1 MKLSFCIT
9 CWTKDFKFIKRIIP
23 LLEAQTSPP
32 DEFVLSASSLTDL
45 QLLEIPSRINGTLL
59 RVVNS
64 TAPLYAGGA
73 RNQGGKF
80 ASCDL
85 VTFCDI
91 DDLIHPQKIEVT
103 REAFLRNPTAD
114 AFVHN
119 YSKGAVKEFPVIK
132 TFKFYEIA
140 DHRSIYLKPPEHG
153 FSEVTHGHL
162 TLKRSI
168 LDKCQYADKLRRGQD
183 AEFCSGLF
191 HNKYKIFY
199 SNEKLI
205 SYIPSRVSQH
215 IEFDE
220 S

>member
-9 CWTKDFKFIKRIIP
+9 CWTKDFKFLERIIP
-23 LLEAQTSPP
+23 LLEVQTSAP
-32 DEFVLSASSLTDL
+32 DEFLLSASSLTDL
-45 QLLEIPSRINGTLL
+45 QLLDIPSHINGVPL

-64 TAPLYAGGA
+64 TSPLYAGGA

-119 YSKGAVKEFPVIK
+119 YSKGDIKEFPVIK
-132 TFKFYEIA
+132 TFKFY
-140 DHRSIYLKPPEHG
+140 
-153 FSEVTHGHL
+153 
-162 TLKRSI
+162 
-168 LDKCQYADKLRRGQD
+168 
-183 AEFCSGLF
+183 
-191 HNKYKIFY
+191 
-199 SNEKLI
+199 
-205 SYIPSRVSQH
+205 
-215 IEFDE
+215 
-220 S
+220 

>member
-9 CWTKDFKFIKRIIP
+9 CWTKDFKFLKRIVP
-23 LLEAQTSPP
+23 LLEAQTIAP

-45 QLLEIPSRINGTLL
+45 QLLDIPAHINGVPL

-64 TAPLYAGGA
+64 AYPLYAGGA

-103 REAFLRNPTAD
+103 REAFSRNPTAD

-119 YSKGAVKEFPVIK
+119 YSKGNVEKFPLIK
-132 TFKFYEIA
+132 TFKFYKIT
-140 DHRSIYLKPPEHG
+140 DHRSIYLKPPAHG
-153 FSEVTHGHL
+153 FSEVHHGHL
-162 TLKRSI
+162 TLRRSI
-168 LDKCQYADKLRRGQD
+168 LNAAQYDPQLRRGQD
-183 AEFCSGLF
+183 SEFCFKLLQS
-191 HNKYKIFY
+191 KYEIFY
-199 SNEKLI
+199 SNERLV
-205 SYIPSRVSQH
+205 SYIPSKISQH
-215 IEFDE
+215 IEFNE

>member
-9 CWTKDFKFIKRIIP
+9 CWTKDFKFLKRIVP
-23 LLEAQTSPP
+23 LLEAQTSAP
-32 DEFVLSASSLTDL
+32 DEFVLSASSLTEL
-45 QLLEIPSRINGTLL
+45 QVSEIPPRINETPL

-64 TAPLYAGGA
+64 TTPLYAGGA
-73 RNQGGKF
+73 RNQGGEF

-103 REAFLRNPTAD
+103 REAFSHNPTAD

-119 YSKGAVKEFPVIK
+119 YSKGNVKEFPLIK
-132 TFKFYEIA
+132 TFKFYEIT

-162 TLKRSI
+162 TIRRSI
-168 LDKCQYADKLRRGQD
+168 LEDKQYDHKLRRGQD

-191 HNKYKIFY
+191 HGKYKIFY

-205 SYIPSRVSQH
+205 SYIPSRVSQN
-215 IEFDE
+215 IQFDE
-220 S
+220 A